1 VVSPVKK
8 VLRAL
13 EIDHLEMLQPA
24 PEGAGCIRRSVKRAW
39 LLLLRRLLRGFLLSA
54 CFLLCGHSRSPP
66 S

>member
-1 VVSPVKK
+1 
-8 VLRAL
+8 
-13 EIDHLEMLQPA
+13 MLQPA
-24 PEGAGCIRRSVKRAW
+24 PEGTGCIEVSSMSE